1 MSLFEPAENV
11 LYRCRDGRAR
21 PGIEVM
27 EAADARPAA
36 RPSESLGR
44 ILYGWDRETDDGTR
58 AREYVTTSG
67 YLVHEGDVVADDVMA
82 RLDFE
87 SVLDPDDLRRLAGLC
102 GVHPEKERLGPHASD
117 VSFDSVQRNAA
128 AVADTVNRAAT
139 VVAERLFF
147 GWDDSMVPVGR
158 DRTFTVSLPEWFYD
172 DLQATLESAEWCGP
186 SESLFVVDRLPE
198 KVRGIVSL
206 QRASAADAAKTRRR
220 GGDESPADA
229 AATEADAAGD
239 PRADARADDAGT
251 DDGEGATEEE
261 LAAWFEEPT
270 LDFEDVAAMTDLKE
284 KLRETVVYPLE
295 DPSLYSRYG
304 LGTVNGILL
313 YGPPGTGKTYL
324 SRALAGELGYTYL
337 EVTPANVTSK
347 YVGEAAENVERVFE
361 LARRHQPAVVFIDE
375 IDAFGTERSRT
386 DNTQSERQ
394 MQNQLLLEL
403 AETEG
408 EDVVVVAATNRV
420 EELDTALTRRGR
432 FDERIEVPLPDADAR
447 YQILLKHL
455 DGRPVDAEALDRGEI
470 TALTRGFSASDV
482 EALADHAAR
491 EALKDHRETGDAAA
505 ISQLHVLRGLREMLA
520 MADQYPVV
528 ARELTGENPEP
539 RPTFAAEV
547 QID

>member
-1 MSLFEPAENV
+1 MTLFDPAENV

-21 PGIEVM
+21 PGIELV
-27 EAADARPAA
+27 EASGAGPATRPRA
-36 RPSESLGR
+36 SLGR
-44 ILYGWDRETDDGTR
+44 ILYGWDRETDDGGR
-58 AREYVTTSG
+58 VREYVTTSG
-67 YLVHEGDVVADDVMA
+67 YLVHEGRVVADDVLA
-82 RLDFE
+82 RFEFE

-102 GVHPEKERLGPHASD
+102 DVHPEKDRLGPQASD
-117 VSFDSVQRNAA
+117 VSFDSLRRHAD
-128 AVADTVNRAAT
+128 AVAKQVDRAAT
-139 VVAERLFF
+139 AVAERLFF

-158 DRTFTVSLPEWFYD
+158 NRTFTVPLPGWFYD
-172 DLQATLESAEWCGP
+172 ELQATLESAEWCGP

-198 KVRGIVSL
+198 AVRGVVHL
-206 QRASAADAAKTRRR
+206 QRESAADRDAESGQAESTASEDSNAASEASA
-220 GGDESPADA
+220 GPDE
-229 AATEADAAGD
+229 TTAAGD
-239 PRADARADDAGT
+239 GSGGVT
-251 DDGEGATEEE
+251 DEE

-270 LDFEDVAAMTDLKE
+270 LDFDDVAAMADLKAQ
-284 KLRETVVYPLE
+284 LRETVIYPLE

-337 EVTPANVTSK
+337 KVTPANVTSK

-361 LARRHQPAVVFIDE
+361 LARRHQPTVVFIDE

-386 DNTQSERQ
+386 ENTQSERQ

-403 AETEG
+403 AETQD

-432 FDERIEVPLPDADAR
+432 FDERIEVPLPNAEAR

-455 DGRPVDAEALDRGEI
+455 EGRPVDAADLDREEI

-491 EALKDHRETGDAAA
+491 EALKDHRETGSSEA
-505 ISQLHVLRGLREMLA
+505 ISQLHVLRGLREMLS

-528 ARELTGENPEP
+528 ARELTQGDSEP
-539 RPTFAAEV
+539 RPRATAEV
-547 QID
+547 QFD